1 MKYLIFLIKYLT
13 IILFFIILIILTKYY
28 GNYCSD
34 IPTKLFFLPIIF
46 VLIIINI
53 TILYLLDSKH
63 KNFKTT
69 NKVLIFLLCI
79 FVINLLI
86 GFIPN
91 FKTVK
96 YKIKIKSDFQ
106 TPELTLFTNNTYR
119 LKTGYPHGQ
128 CFSLGKY
135 LVKDDTLILNDQIIQ
150 QSQNLISIKYLLNYK
165 TKSIKSL
172 KKGIDDLEII
182 E

>member
-13 IILFFIILIILTKYY
+13 IILFFILLIFLTKYY

-34 IPTKLFFLPIIF
+34 IPTKLFFLPVTF

-53 TILYLLDSKH
+53 AILYLVDSKH
-63 KNFKTT
+63 KKFKTT
-69 NKVLIFLLCI
+69 NKVLIYLFCTFI
-79 FVINLLI
+79 INLII

-96 YKIKIKSDFQ
+96 NKIKIKSDFQ
-106 TPELTLFTNNTYR
+106 TPELTLFTNNTYQ

-128 CFSLGKY
+128 CFSLGEY
-135 LVKDDTLILNDQIIQ
+135 LVKNDTLILNDQ
-150 QSQNLISIKYLLNYK
+150 K
-165 TKSIKSL
+165 
-172 KKGIDDLEII
+172 
-182 E
+182 